1 MGIILCGIPSSIHD
15 RKRGIFSYEALK
27 SRLSNSAL
35 QGDEIYRA
43 PIIRLSILTPEE
55 FVTLLERLEQMHAL
69 LHDREE
75 YFSEEERIRFVDY
88 EYRRIA
94 AASHHTP
101 REFIRDFLT
110 ILDLK
115 SDVRTEDR
123 MEDFLSG
130 QKGIRMSS
138 SMIGSDD
145 MEAPAGGGKYEGF
158 TL

>member
-1 MGIILCGIPSSIHD
+1 M
-15 RKRGIFSYEALK
+15 
-27 SRLSNSAL
+27 
-35 QGDEIYRA
+35 
-43 PIIRLSILTPEE
+43 
-55 FVTLLERLEQMHAL
+55 
-69 LHDREE
+69 
-75 YFSEEERIRFVDY
+75 DY

-94 AASHHTP
+94 AASHLTP